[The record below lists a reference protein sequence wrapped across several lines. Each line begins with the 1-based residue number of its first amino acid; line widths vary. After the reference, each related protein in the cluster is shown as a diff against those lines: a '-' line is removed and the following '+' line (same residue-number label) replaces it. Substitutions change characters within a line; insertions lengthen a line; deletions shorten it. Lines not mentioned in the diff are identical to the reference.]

1 MQHRLPNITFIR
13 HGMSIG
19 NISDVF
25 DADPALTE
33 LGKQQLKETSV
44 AFAGK
49 LTQKQFACIGY
60 TPTKRSYDSALIIR
74 SAAHLDNL
82 PLVSMPDFRER
93 SWGKYEGRS
102 FSSFFVAKPWL
113 EHEFKTYG
121 NAAIW
126 MDDGDKSGLESITE
140 MTARI
145 QRGLDN
151 VYARYGTKPVLLI
164 AHSGSIKIAM
174 HLYRYGTTQKLKET
188 LLHMKTEYGQIYDM
202 MDDRR
207 QTIDRRL

>member
-33 LGKQQLKETSV
+33 LGKQQLKESGA
-44 AFAGK
+44 AFATK
-49 LTQKQFACIGY
+49 LMQKQFVCIGY

-74 SAAHLDNL
+74 SAAHLDRL
-82 PLVSMPDFRER
+82 PLVNMPDFRER
-93 SWGKYEGRS
+93 SWGKYEGRT
-102 FSSFFVAKPWL
+102 FRSFFTDKPWL
-113 EHEFKTYG
+113 ESEFKTYG

-126 MDDGDKSGLESITE
+126 MDEGDKNGLESITE

-145 QRGLDN
+145 QKGLEN
-151 VYARYGTKPVLLI
+151 VYDQYGRNPVLLI

-174 HLYRYGTTQKLKET
+174 HLYRYGTTQKIKET
-188 LLHMKTEYGQIYDM
+188 LLHTKTEYGQMYDM
-202 MDDRR
+202 LDDSR
-207 QTIDRRL
+207 